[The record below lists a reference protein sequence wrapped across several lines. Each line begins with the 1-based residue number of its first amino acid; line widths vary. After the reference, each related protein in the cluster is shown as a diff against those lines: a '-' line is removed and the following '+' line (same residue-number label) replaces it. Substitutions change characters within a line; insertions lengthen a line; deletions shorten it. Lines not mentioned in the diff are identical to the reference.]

1 MNEGITKEELIE
13 QFKGNKILKTA
24 TTVVGLIVLVVLL
37 FVGYSKFISGP
48 KNERSQAAVAKGIML
63 MESDSIAAAI
73 DELSYVASEYSGY
86 DGAHL
91 ANYSL
96 GNLYFEQGRYD
107 DALEALLKVKLDDTY
122 LMTLTIGAIG
132 DCYSELSEYNK
143 AVKQYVKAAERTE
156 NDLTTPMYLF
166 KAGLNAEEAGD
177 FVTAKKHYLTIKSQF
192 TTYANQKGIE
202 KYITRAEGK
211 L

>member
-13 QFKGNKILKTA
+13 QLKGNKILKA
-24 TTVVGLIVLVVLL
+24 SITVVGVIVFAVILVLGYTKLI
-37 FVGYSKFISGP
+37 SEP
-48 KNERSQAAVAKGIML
+48 KNEDSRAAVARGIML
-63 MESDSIAAAI
+63 MEQDSIPAAI
-73 DELSYVASEYSGY
+73 DELSYVADAFKGY

-96 GNLYFEQGRYD
+96 GNLYIEQGRYD
-107 DALEALLKVKLDDTY
+107 DALETLLKVKLDDTY

-132 DCYSELSEYNK
+132 DCYSELGEYNK
-143 AVKQYVKAAERTE
+143 AVKNYVKAAERNANE
-156 NDLTTPMYLF
+156 LTSPTFYF

-177 FVTAKKHYLTIKSQF
+177 YSAAKNYYTIIKRQYLTF
-192 TTYANQKGIE
+192 ANQKGIE

-211 L
+211 I

>member
-1 MNEGITKEELIE
+1 
-13 QFKGNKILKTA
+13 
-24 TTVVGLIVLVVLL
+24 
-37 FVGYSKFISGP
+37 
-48 KNERSQAAVAKGIML
+48 
-63 MESDSIAAAI
+63 MENDSITAAI
-73 DELSYVASEYSGY
+73 DELSYVSQEFKGY
-86 DGAHL
+86 GGAHI

-132 DCYSELSEYNK
+132 DCYSELGEYNK
-143 AVKQYVKAAERTE
+143 AVKNYVKAAERIT
-156 NDLTTPMYLF
+156 NDLTSPNFYF

-177 FVTAKKHYLTIKSQF
+177 FAAAKKYYTTIKSQF
-192 TTYANQKGIE
+192 ISFANQKGIE

-211 L
+211 M